1 MLTVFAIMLIG
12 VGVGVAVR
20 RFTIFKRTNKAISL
34 VIFLLLFL
42 LGKEVGAD
50 ERVLSNLSTLGVQA
64 LMITLGAVL
73 GSALC
78 AKFVYQYF
86 FKKDER

>member
-1 MLTVFAIMLIG
+1 MLTVFLIML
-12 VGVGVAVR
+12 VGVATGVGLR
-20 RFTIFKRTNKAISL
+20 SFPIFKQTNKAITV

-42 LGKEVGAD
+42 LGKQVGED

-64 LMITLGAVL
+64 LLITLGAVL

-78 AKFVYQYF
+78 AKFVYHYF
-86 FKKDER
+86 FKNDER

>member
-12 VGVGVAVR
+12 IGVGVAVR
-20 RFTIFKRTNKAISL
+20 RISIFQQINKAISL

>member
-1 MLTVFAIMLIG
+1 MLTVFFIMLLG
-12 VGVGVAVR
+12 VGVGVLVR
-20 RFTIFKRTNKAISL
+20 KVSVFKRTNKIITL
-34 VIFLLLFL
+34 VIYVLLFL

-50 ERVLSNLSTLGVQA
+50 ERVLSSLSTLGIQA
-64 LMITLGAVL
+64 LVITLGAVL

-86 FKKDER
+86 FNRDER